1 MERLF
6 ARLERRLGRFA
17 IPNVT
22 YFIAAGMA
30 LAFVLT
36 YVRPGIE
43 ERLVLDMG
51 AVRRGEVWRLITFV
65 FLPPPTGSLPLPR
78 PILMMFGIYFVWM
91 MGTNLEQEWG
101 AFKLNAFYLLG
112 MLGTTLVAALL
123 GGAGNFFL
131 LETLFLAYATI
142 FPEAKILLMF
152 IIPVKVKWLGWIA
165 GASLLYQL
173 VTGGWVE
180 RGAIIAAT
188 ANYALFFG
196 GYWRSFLRG
205 RNVRVR
211 QAARRVEQGDAP
223 KPTGGRACAIC
234 GAKEDDG
241 TDIRVCSCAKC
252 GAPRSLCLTHARS
265 H

>member
-142 FPEAKILLMF
+142 FPLDVHHPGEGEVARLDRGGELVLPTRDGRLGRARGDHRGHCELRALLRGVLAFVPARPQRPRSTGRATRRARRCAEAYRR
-152 IIPVKVKWLGWIA
+152 A
-165 GASLLYQL
+165 GVRDLRR
-173 VTGGWVE
+173 E
-180 RGAIIAAT
+180 RGRRHRHPRV
-188 ANYALFFG
+188 LLRQVR
-196 GYWRSFLRG
+196 RSPL
-205 RNVRVR
+205 
-211 QAARRVEQGDAP
+211 AMSDAR
-223 KPTGGRACAIC
+223 T
-234 GAKEDDG
+234 
-241 TDIRVCSCAKC
+241 
-252 GAPRSLCLTHARS
+252 
-265 H
+265 